1 MFNGIT
7 SYIKDNDFRIN
18 IYHNK
23 INIVNYEEIIS
34 LQGTRVSIKYRDGN
48 VVINGKNLLVK
59 KLLDKELLL
68 TGNIKLIEGGSNS
81 IFFS

>member
-1 MFNGIT
+1 MFDGIT
-7 SYIKDNDFRIN
+7 SYIKDDDFRIN

-34 LQGTRVSIKYRDGN
+34 LQGTRVSIKYKEGN
-48 VVINGKNLLVK
+48 IVIKGKNLLVK

-68 TGNIKLIEGGSNS
+68 TGNIILIEMG
-81 IFFS
+81 